1 MGIGVLRC
9 ECMSTG
15 TPRESGLLSVRRQ
28 GSVVSTVNALVRLI
42 VVAAILPLLSPS
54 PARAD
59 CASDCQA
66 SYRSCR
72 GNPDSCLSAQGVCL
86 NRCSL
91 GGTRERHGAIA
102 YSSRKEVYG
111 YSHDYDSARGAG
123 DAAVRNCR
131 GQERGADDCRVLVT
145 FHDACG
151 ALALGDRGA
160 HGSAWALSGREAS
173 AKALAECRP
182 HGGASC
188 KIQREVCSGAKR

>member
-1 MGIGVLRC
+1 MAVKALGFLGVVVVLF
-9 ECMSTG
+9 M
-15 TPRESGLLSVRRQ
+15 LS
-28 GSVVSTVNALVRLI
+28 
-42 VVAAILPLLSPS
+42 SP
-54 PARAD
+54 PGARAD

-86 NRCSL
+86 NRCTL
-91 GGTRERHGAIA
+91 GGSHERHGAIA

-111 YSHDYDSARGAG
+111 YSQDYDSARAAG

-131 GQERGADDCRVLVT
+131 GQERGADDCGVVVT
-145 FHDACG
+145 FHNACG
-151 ALALGDRGA
+151 APALGDRGA
-160 HGSAWALSGREAS
+160 YGSAWALSGREAS

-188 KIQREVCSGAKR
+188 KITRQVCSGAGR

>member
-1 MGIGVLRC
+1 M
-9 ECMSTG
+9 
-15 TPRESGLLSVRRQ
+15 
-28 GSVVSTVNALVRLI
+28 NALVPLI
-42 VVAAILPLLSPS
+42 VVATILSMVSPLPVH
-54 PARAD
+54 AD

-86 NRCSL
+86 NRCTL
-91 GGTRERHGAIA
+91 GGARERHGAIA
-102 YSSRKEVYG
+102 YSAGKEVYG
-111 YSHDYDSARGAG
+111 YSHDYDSASAAR

-131 GQERGADDCRVLVT
+131 GQRGADDCRVLVT
-145 FHDACG
+145 FHNACG

-160 HGSAWALSGREAS
+160 YGSAWALSARDAS

-188 KIQREVCSGAKR
+188 KIQREVCSGARR